1 MDDTSELD
9 SLMTAEGYEEHV
21 KTNPH

>member
-1 MDDTSELD
+1 MDAPSELD
-9 SLMTAEGYEEHV
+9 GLMTAEGYEEHV